1 MGSHPINLAI
11 RFLLEVVALTSM
23 GMWGWRAS
31 DGWTLA
37 SVIVLPE
44 SCQDEGSW

>member
-11 RFLLEVVALTSM
+11 RFLLEVAALTST
-23 GMWGWRAS
+23 GMWGWRVS
-31 DGWTLA
+31 DAWTLA

-44 SCQDEGSW
+44 SCRDEGSW